1 MAAEVNPYSR
11 RSRVLAVILR
21 YGGGLLIVTG
31 LANLV
36 LGFAVQLFELDNLWS
51 YVVSFGCIVLGLL
64 AVLVSGKFDALSA
77 EELLR
82 RDPRPPVLYL
92 RSFEQDRAFAA
103 PSGLELQ
110 MRFGV
115 SGIGPLVGLG
125 RPGDRMPIIG
135 VPRLY
140 AKSTN
145 WEQQVSDWLHQ
156 AALVVIR
163 AGLSDGLDWELGE
176 IGRCVAP
183 QRIVVIP
190 GRSKKVWNGFVD
202 RFPLRLPR
210 QLDDACLIYF
220 RSFDEPVALMHP
232 RPVQTDRAWY
242 ECHEIWTPIQKQIE
256 SLAAGNEDAR
266 TLGFS

>member
-1 MAAEVNPYSR
+1 MAAEINPYTR
-11 RSRVLAVILR
+11 RSGVLAFVLR
-21 YGGGLLIVTG
+21 YGGGLFLVAG
-31 LANLV
+31 LAELV
-36 LGFAVQLFELDNLWS
+36 LDPLGQLIELEGAWSIGVPLGFI
-51 YVVSFGCIVLGLL
+51 GLGSL

-92 RSFEQDRAFAA
+92 RSFEQDRAFAT

-115 SGIGPLVGLG
+115 SGIGPLVALG

-135 VPRLY
+135 APRLY
-140 AKSTN
+140 ARNTD
-145 WEQQVSDWLHQ
+145 WQEQFREWLEQ

-163 AGLSDGLDWELGE
+163 AGLSEGLDWELGE
-176 IGRCVAP
+176 VGRGVAP

-190 GRSKKVWNGFVD
+190 GHSKKVWNEFVD

-210 QLDDACLIYF
+210 QLDDTCLIYF
-220 RSFDEPVALMHP
+220 RSFEQPVALKHP
-232 RPVQTDRAWY
+232 RPTQTEKAWY
-242 ECHEIWTPIQKQIE
+242 ECHEIWTPVQEQIE
-256 SLAAGNEDAR
+256 SLADGNEDV
-266 TLGFS
+266 

>member
-1 MAAEVNPYSR
+1 MTAEVNPYTR
-11 RSRVLAVILR
+11 RSRVLAIILR

-36 LGFAVQLFELDNLWS
+36 LGFLDQLFELENLWS
-51 YVVSFGCIVLGLL
+51 YVVSFGCILIGLL

-103 PSGLELQ
+103 PSGFELQ

-115 SGIGPLVGLG
+115 SGIGPLVALG

-135 VPRLY
+135 APRLY
-140 AKSTN
+140 AKNTS
-145 WEQQVSDWLHQ
+145 WQGQFRDWLHH

-163 AGLSDGLDWELGE
+163 AGLSDGLDWELGQ
-176 IGRCVAP
+176 IGRGVAP

-190 GRSKKVWNGFVD
+190 GRSKKVWKEFVG

-220 RSFDEPVALMHP
+220 RSFEEAVALTHP

-242 ECHEIWTPIQKQIE
+242 ECHEIWTPIQEQIE
-256 SLAAGNEDAR
+256 SLADGNEDA
-266 TLGFS
+266 